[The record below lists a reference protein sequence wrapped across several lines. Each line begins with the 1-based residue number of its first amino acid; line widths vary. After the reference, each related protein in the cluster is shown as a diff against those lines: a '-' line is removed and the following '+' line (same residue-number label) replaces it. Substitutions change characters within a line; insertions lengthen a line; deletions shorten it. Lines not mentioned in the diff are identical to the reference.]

1 VRYRVEFR
9 YREDTGEVEMLQVE
23 VVEGPASRAADHD
36 AQHDRMAAEIASVL
50 EPDAEIDEVDGMG
63 PVRAAP
69 AEEVRGSQ
77 QDRDD
82 ESRPGELPP
91 QVS

>member
-23 VVEGPASRAADHD
+23 VVEGPAGRAADHD
-36 AQHDRMAAEIASVL
+36 AQHDRMAAEIARVL
-50 EPDAEIDEVDGMG
+50 EPDAEIDEVDGTA
-63 PVRAAP
+63 PVRALP
-69 AEEVRGSQ
+69 AEEVRESQ
-77 QDRDD
+77 RDRHN
-82 ESRPGELPP
+82 ESRPDQLPP

>member
-1 VRYRVEFR
+1 MRYRVEFR

-23 VVEGPASRAADHD
+23 VVEGPPGRAADHD

-50 EPDAEIDEVDGMG
+50 EPDAEIDEVDGIDA
-63 PVRAAP
+63 VQAAP
-69 AEEVRGSQ
+69 AAEVRGPQ
-77 QDRDD
+77 WGQDY